1 MGEKG
6 RLLIY
11 APVPVFLHGDKTYV
25 EDQAIIGLNRWAD
38 NFDHVDVMMPAR
50 QETPEIGW
58 SEPIGENSLPDNL
71 TLHVLPTAYRPD
83 QFAKHYASTRRRIE
97 ELIDKNDYLSFS
109 IGGLFGDWGAVS
121 GFAAKSKGRP
131 FAVWADRVESEIV
144 RLGRKEGSWK
154 RRLKSHLY
162 HRPMALLEHA
172 VIRRADLGLF
182 HGMETFN
189 AYSGYSPEAKVVHDI
204 LLDQK
209 DHIPTKMLRK
219 KILKVGTGPLKIV
232 YAGRAD
238 PMKGPLDWVEVL
250 EKLDARGVDF
260 HATWLGDGPL
270 LDAMKAKIKAAGLG
284 GKVTM
289 PGFVSDRQYVLD
301 VLRDAHI
308 HMFCHK
314 TPESPRNLIEALISG
329 TPIVGYDGAYA
340 RDLVHGHRGGE
351 FVSIGETDALADQ
364 VEAIANDRANLAQLM
379 EDAYNDGKIFSSDAV
394 FKHRSDLIKEF
405 LPGPAKEMAPL
416 HA

>member
-1 MGEKG
+1 MKK
-6 RLLIY
+6 IAY
-11 APVPVFLHGDKTYV
+11 FLPGYH
-25 EDQAIIGLNRWAD
+25 EDDLNNRWWGKG
-38 NFDHVDVMMPAR
+38 FT
-50 QETPEIGW
+50 EW
-58 SEPIGENSLPDNL
+58 DNL
-71 TLHVLPTAYRPD
+71 RDCKPLFKGHKPATKPKDGYYDLLDSETLKRQVKKIKAAGIDGISIYDYWSDGIRP
-83 QFAKHYASTRRRIE
+83 
-97 ELIDKNDYLSFS
+97 
-109 IGGLFGDWGAVS
+109 
-121 GFAAKSKGRP
+121 
-131 FAVWADRVESEIV
+131 
-144 RLGRKEGSWK
+144 LGRFIDRFLKEPSLDLEFNICWANHAWTRSWK
-154 RRLKSHLY
+154 NKAGSL
-162 HRPMALLEHA
+162 
-172 VIRRADLGLF
+172 
-182 HGMETFN
+182 
-189 AYSGYSPEAKVVHDI
+189 DI

-232 YAGRAD
+232 YAGRAN

-289 PGFVSDRQYVLD
+289 SGFVSDRQYVLD